1 MKRLTATICL
11 TFALL
16 LGSAGVSESADFQKG
31 LTAYQ
36 SGDFAT
42 ALREW
47 KPLAKQGDA
56 VAQYYL
62 GALYANGNKYLHFDS
77 ESNRS

>member
-1 MKRLTATICL
+1 MRRLLPILCL
-11 TFALL
+11 TLALL
-16 LGSAGVSESADFQKG
+16 LGSAGVSW
-31 LTAYQ
+31 
-36 SGDFAT
+36 SGDFGRGYVAYKSGDYAT

>member
-1 MKRLTATICL
+1 MRRLLPILCL
-11 TFALL
+11 TLVVL
-16 LGSAGVSESADFQKG
+16 LGSVGVSWGADWDKG
-31 LTAYQ
+31 WNAYYN
-36 SGDFAT
+36 GDYAT
-42 ALREW
+42 ALRVW